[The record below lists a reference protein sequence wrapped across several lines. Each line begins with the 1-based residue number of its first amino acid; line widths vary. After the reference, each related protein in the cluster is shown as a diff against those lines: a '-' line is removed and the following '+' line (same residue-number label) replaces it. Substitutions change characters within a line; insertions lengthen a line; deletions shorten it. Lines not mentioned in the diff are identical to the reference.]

1 MSSVTMCDTCGNTAR
16 NPPTWMKVDIPTEL
30 LPSGVVGGGSGLKRT
45 LDMCRECAERF
56 GSMLTNVVFGRIE
69 FEPPEDVPTEL
80 AWNCDANQHRW
91 LGLPTC
97 LDCGAV
103 YAR

>member
-1 MSSVTMCDTCGNTAR
+1 MCDTCGNTAR
-16 NPPTWMKVDIPTEL
+16 NPPTWMKVDIPVEL
-30 LPSGVVGGGSGLKRT
+30 LPPGTVGGGNGLKRT

-56 GSMLTNVVFGRIE
+56 AQMFANVFLSRME
-69 FEPPEDVPTEL
+69 LEPLENEPTEP
-80 AWNCDANQHRW
+80 AWDCGTDQHRW
-91 LGLPTC
+91 LGLPAC

>member
-1 MSSVTMCDTCGNTAR
+1 MCDTCGNTAR

-30 LPSGVVGGGSGLKRT
+30 LPPGTVGGGSGLKRT
-45 LDMCRECAERF
+45 LDMCRDCAARF
-56 GSMLTNVVFGRIE
+56 GTMLANVFLRPME
-69 FEPPEDVPTEL
+69 FEPLEDTPTEPT
-80 AWNCDANQHRW
+80 WDCDANQHRW
-91 LGLPTC
+91 LGLPVC